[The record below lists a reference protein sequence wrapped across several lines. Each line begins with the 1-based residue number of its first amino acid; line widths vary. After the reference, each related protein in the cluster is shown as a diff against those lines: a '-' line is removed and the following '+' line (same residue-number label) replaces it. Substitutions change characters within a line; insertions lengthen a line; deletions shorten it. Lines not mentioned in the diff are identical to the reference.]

1 MASVP
6 QAIGAEPQ
14 ETWTNSWTCW
24 TSDILEEKEQ
34 SLDWDLTQMLH
45 TTPNTS
51 MTSLR
56 LDQKSSGPFDKEW
69 NDMTMD
75 MTDLKE
81 IKKEGLSLE
90 DMDMDFPL
98 GIDMPV
104 DAHTMSEDD
113 FLDSFMDLSEF
124 LLPEQPL
131 EETEEVKNVIQIE
144 PLSNTPFMVE
154 PVPEDSVIC
163 EEVVSPVSVKR
174 DIDDIDW
181 HQYSDHDYVTKKPCL
196 SPSPDTEVETS
207 IIASTSTSKIIN
219 MKVTTDKKY
228 RERRNK
234 NNVASRRSR
243 ETRKMK
249 FVNMEDEAN
258 RLVVKNAELRER
270 IAEME
275 ILAKE
280 MKTLL
285 VQKLAAK

>member
-1 MASVP
+1 MAIVP
-6 QAIGAEPQ
+6 QAVWAEPQ

-24 TSDILEEKEQ
+24 TSEFLEEKEQ
-34 SLDWDLTQMLH
+34 SLDWDLKQILP
-45 TTPNTS
+45 TTSNTS

-75 MTDLKE
+75 MTNFKE
-81 IKKEGLSLE
+81 IKKESLSLE
-90 DMDMDFPL
+90 DMNFPL
-98 GIDMPV
+98 DIDMPV
-104 DAHTMSEDD
+104 DAHNMSEDD

-124 LLPEQPL
+124 LIPEQPL
-131 EETEEVKNVIQIE
+131 EEMEEVQNVIHIE
-144 PLSNTPFMVE
+144 PLSNPSFVVE
-154 PVPEDSVIC
+154 PVPEESIIC

-174 DIDDIDW
+174 EIDDIDW
-181 HQYSDHDYVTKKPCL
+181 QPNSDHDYVTKKPRL
-196 SPSPDTEVETS
+196 SPSPDTDVETTK
-207 IIASTSTSKIIN
+207 IASTSTSKSIN
-219 MKVTTDKKY
+219 RKVAPDQKY

-249 FVNMEDEAN
+249 FVEMEDEAN
-258 RLVVKNAELRER
+258 RLVVVNAELREK

-275 ILAKE
+275 ILAKD
-280 MKTLL
+280 MKALL